1 MGIQIIIL
9 GNEDDNMNKSTKD
22 MIVMGFA
29 LFAMFFGAGNLL
41 FPPFLGLITGQDW
54 IIGFTGFILAD
65 VGLSLLA
72 ILAVARCDGN
82 VGRVFS
88 RAGEKFSVALGVAIM
103 ICLGPLLAIPRTA
116 ATTFEMGVQPLFSNF
131 NSVIFSII
139 FFGLTLV
146 LTIKPSKVVDII
158 GSYLTPALLV
168 ALLALIGIGVFNPL
182 GTIEPSRISGVFSE
196 GIYKGYQTL
205 DALGAVSL
213 SAILIVS
220 LSDKGYTKQDEKV
233 KLIFKAGLI
242 AAAGLF
248 IVYGGLTYLG
258 ASVSTMFDSNISQ
271 ATLIVSITEMLLGYP
286 GKVILALIVALACL
300 TTAIGLV
307 SATGQYFSQLTNNK
321 IKYEMIVII
330 VCIFSSVV
338 SNFGVDTIIQFSSP
352 ILTLIYPPTIVLIVF
367 TLFGDKINNDNVFKF
382 ATYTALF
389 ISVLNVSA
397 SFGIKIPVINS
408 LPLADLGFN
417 WVLPALIGGLIG
429 SFIKDKSSNDSTKKQ
444 VA

>member
-1 MGIQIIIL
+1 
-9 GNEDDNMNKSTKD
+9 MNKSTKD

-54 IIGFTGFILAD
+54 VTGFTGFILAD

-72 ILAVARCDGN
+72 ILAVARCNGE
-82 VGRVFS
+82 VGKVFS

-139 FFGLTLV
+139 FFGLTLE

-158 GSYLTPALLV
+158 GSYLTPALLI

-196 GIYKGYQTL
+196 GIYQGYQTL

-213 SAILIVS
+213 SAILIAS

-233 KLIFKAGLI
+233 KLTFKAGLI
-242 AAAGLF
+242 AAVGLF
-248 IVYGGLTYLG
+248 IVYGGLTFLG
-258 ASVSTMFDSNISQ
+258 ATVSTMFDSNISQ
-271 ATLIVSITEMLLGYP
+271 AGLIVSITEMLLGYP
-286 GKVILALIVALACL
+286 GKIILALIVALACL
-300 TTAIGLV
+300 TTAIGLT
-307 SATGQYFSQLTNNK
+307 SATGQYFSKLTNNK
-321 IKYEMIVII
+321 IKYETVVIV
-330 VCIFSSVV
+330 VCVFSLVV
-338 SNFGVDTIIQFSSP
+338 SNFGVNTIIQFSAP
-352 ILTLIYPPTIVLIVF
+352 ILTLIYPPTIVLILF
-367 TLFGDKINNDNVFKF
+367 TLFGNKINNDNVFKF
-382 ATYTALF
+382 GTYTALF
-389 ISVLNVSA
+389 VSVLNVA
-397 SFGIKIPVINS
+397 TSFGAKIPVINS
-408 LPLADLGFN
+408 LPLADFGFN
-417 WVLPALIGGLIG
+417 WVVPALIAALIG
-429 SFIKDKSSNDSTKKQ
+429 SFVKSKNSNRNSKKQ
-444 VA
+444 AA

>member
-1 MGIQIIIL
+1 
-9 GNEDDNMNKSTKD
+9 MNKSTKD

-41 FPPFLGLITGQDW
+41 FPPFLGLITGENW
-54 IIGFTGFILAD
+54 VIGFAGFILAD

-72 ILAVARCDGN
+72 ILAVARCNGD
-82 VGRVFS
+82 VGRIFS
-88 RAGEKFSVALGVAIM
+88 RAGNKFAVVLGAAIM

-131 NSVIFSII
+131 NSVVFSII
-139 FFGLTLV
+139 FFGITLI

-158 GSYLTPALLV
+158 GAYLTPALLI
-168 ALLALIGIGVFNPL
+168 ALIALIGIGVFNPL
-182 GTIEPSRISGVFSE
+182 GTIEPSKISGVFSE
-196 GIYKGYQTL
+196 GIYQGYQTL

-213 SAILIVS
+213 SAILITS
-220 LSDKGYTKQDEKV
+220 LSNKGYTKQDEKV

-248 IVYGGLTYLG
+248 IVYGGLTFLG
-258 ASVSTMFDSNISQ
+258 ATVSGVFKTNISQ

-286 GKVILALIVALACL
+286 GKLILALIVALACL

-321 IKYEMIVII
+321 IKYETIVIV
-330 VCIFSSVV
+330 VCLFSLVV
-338 SNFGVDTIIQFSSP
+338 SNFGVNTIIQFSAP

-367 TLFGDKINNDNVFKF
+367 TLFGDKIKNNNVFKF

-389 ISVLNVSA
+389 ISILNVTA
-397 SFGIKIPVINS
+397 SFGVEIPVINS
-408 LPLADLGFN
+408 LPFTSLGFN
-417 WVLPALIGGLIG
+417 WVLPALIAAFIG
-429 SFIKDKSSNDSTKKQ
+429 SFVKTRNSQSQVKSKET
-444 VA
+444 A

>member
-1 MGIQIIIL
+1 
-9 GNEDDNMNKSTKD
+9 MNKSTKD
-22 MIVMGFA
+22 MRVMGFA

-54 IIGFTGFILAD
+54 VTGFTGFILAD

-72 ILAVARCDGN
+72 ILAVARCNGE

-139 FFGLTLV
+139 FFGLTLA

-158 GSYLTPALLV
+158 GSYLTPALLI
-168 ALLALIGIGVFNPL
+168 ALLVLIGIGVFNPL

-196 GIYKGYQTL
+196 GIYQGYQTL

-213 SAILIVS
+213 SAILIAS

-233 KLIFKAGLI
+233 KLTFKAGLI
-242 AAAGLF
+242 AAVGLF
-248 IVYGGLTYLG
+248 IVYGGLTFLG
-258 ASVSTMFDSNISQ
+258 ATVSTMFDSNISQ
-271 ATLIVSITEMLLGYP
+271 AGLIVSITEMLLGYP

-300 TTAIGLV
+300 TTAIGLT

-321 IKYEMIVII
+321 IKYETVVIV
-330 VCIFSSVV
+330 VCVFSLVV
-338 SNFGVDTIIQFSSP
+338 SNFGVNTIIQFSAP

-367 TLFGDKINNDNVFKF
+367 TLFGNKINNDNVFKF
-382 ATYTALF
+382 GTYTALF
-389 ISVLNVSA
+389 VSVLNVVA
-397 SFGIKIPVINS
+397 SFGVKIPVINS
-408 LPLADLGFN
+408 LPLAGFGFN
-417 WVLPALIGGLIG
+417 WVVPVLIAALIG
-429 SFIKDKSSNDSTKKQ
+429 SFVNGKNSNRNSKKQ
-444 VA
+444 AA